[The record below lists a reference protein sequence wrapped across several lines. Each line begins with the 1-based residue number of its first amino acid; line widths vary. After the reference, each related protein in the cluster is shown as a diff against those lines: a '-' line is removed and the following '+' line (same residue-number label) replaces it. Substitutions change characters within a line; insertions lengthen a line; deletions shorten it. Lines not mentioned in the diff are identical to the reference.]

1 MAYPDMHSLKGQSAL
16 VTGASAGIGRAVAV
30 ALAEAG
36 ADVAVNYHGSRE
48 GAEETV
54 ERVRALGRK
63 AVAIRAD
70 VASQTDVKP
79 MFDTAEQ
86 ALGPLDIVVS
96 NAGRQKDA
104 AIGDMTLDD
113 WNAVLSTNLT
123 GAFLVGREAILRFR
137 RKGLRPDISRALGKL
152 IFNSSVHERIPW
164 AFRVNYAASKGGL
177 KLLMESLAQEVSQE
191 RIRVNSVAP
200 GAIATDINR
209 AERDKDGGEE
219 AMLELIPYKRIGD
232 PEDVG
237 RASVWLASDAS
248 DYVVGHTLFVDGG
261 MTLYPEFRGG
271 G

>member
-1 MAYPDMHSLKGQSAL
+1 MAYPDLHMLKGQSAL
-16 VTGASAGIGRAVAV
+16 VTGASSGIGRAVAL

-36 ADVAVNYHGSRE
+36 AHVAVNYHGSQE
-48 GAEETV
+48 GAEQTV
-54 ERVRALGRK
+54 AMVQAIGGK
-63 AVAIRAD
+63 AVAIKAD
-70 VASQTDVKP
+70 VASESDVKA

-86 ALGPLDIVVS
+86 AFGPLDIVVS

-113 WNAVLSTNLT
+113 WNAVISTNLT

-137 RKGLRPDISRALGKL
+137 KKGMRPDVSRALGKL

-191 RIRVNSVAP
+191 RIRVNAVAP
-200 GAIATDINR
+200 GAIATEINK
-209 AERDKDGGEE
+209 AEREKDGGEQ

-237 RASVWLASDAS
+237 RATAWLASDAS
-248 DYVVGHTLFVDGG
+248 DYVVGQTLFIDGG
-261 MTLYPEFRGG
+261 MTLYPEFRGNG
-271 G
+271 

>member
-1 MAYPDMHSLKGQSAL
+1 MAYPDMLSLKGQSAL
-16 VTGASAGIGRAVAV
+16 VTGASSGIGRAVAV

-48 GAEETV
+48 GAERTV
-54 ERVRALGRK
+54 EMIHALGGT

-70 VASQTDVKP
+70 VASESDVKALY
-79 MFDTAEQ
+79 DTAEQ

-104 AIGDMTLDD
+104 AIGDMSLDA

-137 RKGLRPDISRALGKL
+137 RKGMRPEVSRALGKL

-177 KLLMESLAQEVSQE
+177 KLLMESLAQEVSEE

-200 GAIATDINR
+200 GAIATEINR
-209 AERDKDGGEE
+209 AEREKDDGEK
-219 AMLELIPYKRIGD
+219 AMLALIPYKRIGD
-232 PEDVG
+232 PEDIG
-237 RASVWLASDAS
+237 RASAWLASDAS
-248 DYVVGHTLFVDGG
+248 DYVVGQTLFIDGG